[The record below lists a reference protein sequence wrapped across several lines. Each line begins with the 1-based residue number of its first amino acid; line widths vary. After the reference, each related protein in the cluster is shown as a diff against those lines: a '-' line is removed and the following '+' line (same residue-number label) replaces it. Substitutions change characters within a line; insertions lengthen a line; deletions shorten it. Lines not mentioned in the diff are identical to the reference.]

1 MIKLI
6 IKQNKKILKEELKY
20 SKNAFNLAFKF
31 LNNSKEDSV
40 LKIPIAYEEISFNSA
55 PAENGLVLT
64 HLINNLGQNIDYIKK
79 FEKYWDFDKKTFTQS
94 IIKQVKS
101 LSFNNIYF
109 KAVHSEKP
117 NNLGGKLTSK
127 SVKGSEA
134 SIIKITTYM
143 NNTNTEEDLQGTL
156 VHELQHV
163 TQYINQI
170 SVNYYK
176 QLLKVS
182 SFSEITPE
190 KIENLVINVG
200 IGRDPKGIK
209 YSKDLSLSDYY
220 ISDDEY
226 ETYLTSVVRTCYSY
240 VLKNEKFDIKQIS
253 DFTSKFATK
262 LVNDKNFAREVL
274 LTHGVKNLFDIFQA
288 ILKARP
294 KELIRDIKIDLEKML
309 QSK

>member
-6 IKQNKKILKEELKY
+6 IKQSKKNLNEELKY
-20 SKNAFNLAFKF
+20 SKNVFNLAFKF

-40 LKIPIAYEEISFNSA
+40 LKIPISYEEISFNSKA
-55 PAENGLVLT
+55 VENGLVLT
-64 HLINNLGQNIDYIKK
+64 HLINNLGQNIEYIKK

-101 LSFNNIYF
+101 LNFNNVYF
-109 KAVHSEKP
+109 KAAYNEKP
-117 NNLGGKLTSK
+117 NNLGGKLTTK

-134 SIIKITTYM
+134 SIVKITTYM
-143 NNTNTEEDLQGTL
+143 NNTNTDEDLAGTI

-163 TQYINQI
+163 TQYLNQI
-170 SVNYYK
+170 SLNYYK

-182 SFSEITPE
+182 SFSQINPI

-209 YSKDLSLSDYY
+209 YSKELSLSDYY

-226 ETYLTSVVRTCYSY
+226 ETYLTSIVRTCYSY
-240 VLKNEKFDIKQIS
+240 VLKKEKFEIKQIS
-253 DFTSKFATK
+253 DFTSKFVTK
-262 LVNDKNFAREVL
+262 IVNDKNFAKEVL
-274 LTHGVKNLFDIFQA
+274 LTHGVKNLFDIFQN

-294 KELIRDIKIDLEKML
+294 KELVRDIKIDLEKML
-309 QSK
+309 LSK